1 VSKKLVVICLLN
13 FFIAALMGLTLR
25 YFFIDT
31 IPINYRF
38 LTHAH
43 SHVAMLGWVYL
54 MLFTL
59 IVHYFV
65 PNNKRAVF
73 NKLFWVTE
81 IAVIGMMV
89 SFPFQGYAAV
99 SISFSTLHILCSY
112 YFVYLIW
119 KHHQIKSTAIQYLLK
134 TALVFMLL
142 STIGV
147 WCLGPAVMTQGQG
160 SVFYEIAIQF
170 FLHFQFNG
178 WFVIAVIALFL
189 HQLQVQNTKQF
200 RLFFKLLIASTV
212 LTFALPINWFV
223 PQSFLLWIN
232 GLGVLLQLAALMFF
246 LRLIKPKLSQVL
258 LDNPKLTVYLY
269 SFAIFCFVLKILFQS
284 LSIIPEV
291 SKVAYQHHNFV
302 IGFIHLTMLGV
313 VTGFL
318 LSFNINK
325 QFIKLNVWFHVGV
338 YTFMVGFVLTE
349 LVLFI
354 QGGMFYLGMGLL
366 PSYYLILFLLSI
378 LLPLG
383 IGLILFNTIKH
394 FNYAK

>member
-1 VSKKLVVICLLN
+1 MSKKLVVICLLN

-25 YFFIDT
+25 YFFINT

-43 SHVAMLGWVYL
+43 SHVAMLGWVFL
-54 MLFTL
+54 TLFIL

-65 PNNKRAVF
+65 PNNKKAVF
-73 NKLFWVTE
+73 NNLFWLTE
-81 IAVIGMMV
+81 IAVVGMMV

-99 SISFSTLHILCSY
+99 SITFSTLHILCSY

-119 KHHQIKSTAIQYLLK
+119 KHHQIKSIATRYLLK
-134 TALVFMLL
+134 ISLLFMLL

-147 WCLGPAVMTQGQG
+147 WCLGPAVVIQGQG

-178 WFVIAVIALFL
+178 WFVIAVIALFF
-189 HQLQVQNTKQF
+189 HQLQLQDSKQF
-200 RLFFKLLIASTV
+200 RLFFKLLIISTV
-212 LTFALPINWFV
+212 LTLALPVNWFL
-223 PQSFLLWIN
+223 PSTSLLWIN
-232 GLGVLLQLAALMFF
+232 GLGVLLQLVALAVF
-246 LRLIKPKLSQVL
+246 LKLIKPKLSSAL
-258 LDNPKLTVYLY
+258 SGKSKLTIHLY
-269 SFAIFCFVLKILFQS
+269 SFAIFCFVLKVVFQF
-284 LSIIPEV
+284 LSIVPEV

-313 VTGFL
+313 ITGFL
-318 LSFNINK
+318 FSFIVNK
-325 QFIKLNVWFHVGV
+325 HVMKLNRWLHLGV
-338 YTFMVGFVLTE
+338 YVFMAGFVLTE
-349 LVLFI
+349 LTLFI
-354 QGGMFYLGMGLL
+354 QGCLFYLGMGLL
-366 PSYYLILFLLSI
+366 PHYYLLLFLFSV
-378 LLPLG
+378 LLPFG